1 MMGVWFLSSSFAAYI
16 GGVIAG
22 AMAFEGDNSSV
33 SVGVESLSV
42 YTDVFTQL
50 GIFAMLLGLGLM
62 LISPLIKRL
71 MH

>member
-1 MMGVWFLSSSFAAYI
+1 
-16 GGVIAG
+16 
-22 AMAFEGDNSSV
+22 MAIEGDNSSV
-33 SVGVESLSV
+33 SVGAESLAV
-42 YTDVFTQL
+42 YMDVFAQL